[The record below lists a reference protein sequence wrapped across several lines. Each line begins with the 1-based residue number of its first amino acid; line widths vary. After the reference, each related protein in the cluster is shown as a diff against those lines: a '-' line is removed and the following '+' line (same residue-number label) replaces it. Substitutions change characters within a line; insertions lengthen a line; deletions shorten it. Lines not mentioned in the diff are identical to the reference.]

1 MSGHNKWSQIKN
13 KKAITDGKRSKI
25 FTKYARLLSVE
36 SKKCNGDVTSATLR
50 SVIEKAKKENMPS
63 ENIDRAVKKGKGG
76 ESGEMETIIYEGY
89 GPGGCG
95 IIVEALTDNRN
106 KAAAEIKHIFSKNGQ
121 TLGIPGSASWNF
133 DKTSEG
139 YVAKMTTPLED
150 TDLEKLEKI
159 VEELEDNDEVQNVYT
174 SAE

>member
-13 KKAITDGKRSKI
+13 KKAVTDGKRSKI
-25 FTKYARLLSVE
+25 FSKYARLISLE
-36 SKKCNGDVTSATLR
+36 SKKCNGDTNSATLR

-63 ENIDRAVKKGKGG
+63 DNIERAVKKGKGG
-76 ESGEMETIIYEGY
+76 EGGEMETIIYEGY

-95 IIVEALTDNRN
+95 IMIEALTDNRN
-106 KAAAEIKHIFSKNGQ
+106 KAAAEIKHAFTKRGLA
-121 TLGIPGSASWNF
+121 LGTPGSAGWNF

-139 YVAKMTTPLED
+139 YIPKMTTELSDE
-150 TDLEKLEKI
+150 DLEKLENM

>member
-13 KKAITDGKRSKI
+13 KKAITDGKRSKV

-36 SKKCNGDVTSATLR
+36 SKKCNGDTNSATLR
-50 SVIEKAKKENMPS
+50 AVIEKARKENMPS
-63 ENIDRAVKKGKGG
+63 DNIERAIKKGKGG
-76 ESGEMETIIYEGY
+76 EGGEMETIIYEGY

-95 IIVEALTDNRN
+95 IMIEALTDNRN
-106 KAAAEIKHIFSKNGQ
+106 KAAAEIKHIFTKNGLI
-121 TLGIPGSASWNF
+121 LGTPGSAGWNF

-139 YVAKMTTPLED
+139 YIPKMTTALDDE
-150 TDLEKLEKI
+150 DLEKLERI
-159 VEELEDNDEVQNVYT
+159 IDELEDNDEVQNVYT